1 MIHFFVEIYLSS
13 KKSLI
18 LLDKFLSDGVDM
30 KADFDQR
37 FVIEDLAAVEDE
49 GRLLH
54 RRVDLL
60 VVQSPEKS
68 SKFISKNNYI
78 FRKEEK
84 IIVGWIRL

>member
-30 KADFDQR
+30 KADVDQR
-37 FVIEDLAAVEDE
+37 FVIEDLAAVKDE

-68 SKFISKNNYI
+68 SKFISKKQL
-78 FRKEEK
+78 FWKEEK
-84 IIVGWIRL
+84 NHRWLN

>member
-30 KADFDQR
+30 KADVDQR

>member
-1 MIHFFVEIYLSS
+1 M
-13 KKSLI
+13 SLI

-30 KADFDQR
+30 KADVNQR
-37 FVIEDLAAVEDE
+37 FVIEDLAAVKDE

-68 SKFISKNNYI
+68 SKFISKNNY
-78 FRKEEK
+78 FGKRRKSSLAGLDYK
-84 IIVGWIRL
+84 IISLPLLNRW